1 MGRGKIW
8 TKTESKEGRNLRAG
22 LGVGLRGGREG
33 LTGPDRCLQGCGESV
48 SRAGVH
54 TGSFITWVAEKIEKD
69 VLQASM

>member
-8 TKTESKEGRNLRAG
+8 TKIESEEAEGRA
-22 LGVGLRGGREG
+22 GVGLRGRREG

-69 VLQASM
+69 ILQASV